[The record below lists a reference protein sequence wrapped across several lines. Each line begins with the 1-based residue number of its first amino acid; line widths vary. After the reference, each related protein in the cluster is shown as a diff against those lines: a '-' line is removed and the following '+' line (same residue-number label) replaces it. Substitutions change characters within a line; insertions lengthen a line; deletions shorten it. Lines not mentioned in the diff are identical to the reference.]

1 MLNHKQWIL
10 LITMSTVL
18 LLSIGTIIMML
29 LSDGE
34 ITINETEPAQPDP
47 GLSETEIGEE
57 DVSEIPE
64 DPQTINSGEETDQHS
79 EDKPDMVNEWFDDLE
94 TENNRSDLKESDQS
108 DDSSAE
114 ELDNTVVFP
123 TAPEEPEIEFEENN

>member
-1 MLNHKQWIL
+1 MNHKQWIL

-18 LLSIGTIIMML
+18 LLSIGTITMML

-34 ITINETEPAQPDP
+34 ITETEPAQLDP

-64 DPQTINSGEETDQHS
+64 DPQTINSGEETDQHL

-123 TAPEEPEIEFEENN
+123 TAPEEPEIDFEENN